1 MVVQQDVEPP
11 PSAAAEEKGE
21 KKHKLRQRFQVI
33 RKLGQGTYGKVQLA
47 INRAT
52 NQEVAIKTIKK
63 SKIET
68 EQDSLR
74 IRREIQIMSSIQHPY
89 IIHIYEVFENKDKIV
104 LVMQYASGGELYDY
118 VSERKELT
126 SEEARRIFRQVASAV
141 YYCHK
146 NKICHRDLKLENIL
160 LDEKGNAKIADFGL
174 SNVYDERHFLS
185 TFCGSP
191 LYASPEIVKGTP
203 YYGPEVDCWSLGV
216 LLYTLVY
223 GAMPFDGSNFK
234 RLVRQISEADYYE
247 PKRKSDASGL
257 IRRLLTV
264 DPAKRATVIDICQD
278 RWVNQGFDHSLLQ
291 LAEDMSNLTPVRLDL
306 LLALAPASP
315 TPEEAAAFDKAANP
329 PDGAEKSDSFDFQ
342 PGAAEQ
348 LKNDDSADFIPA
360 ALAAELESQNIKR
373 QCSTDGSLMKMSSV
387 SHKNKKVRTSD
398 SSSRKSSVGLLG
410 GPFVH
415 DDDFEDE
422 QQQQLEKPPAESDV
436 LDESGKKECDA
447 TAPVRQDDGQAQE
460 ATENSV
466 SDEKPME
473 QEEAAAESVP
483 RPEEHSAQKEGTE
496 KPAAEAEAES
506 KDATSPAETNVAE
519 NASAA
524 VTTSAEEQ
532 PPSSV
537 APVLA
542 RRGSGVRCPGKI
554 VIPKCLSSQA
564 SPATNS
570 ASPKFKDTKKPP
582 LPQTPKSAAVEPPSL
597 AAPEDSGASPAAPAA
612 SATEE
617 PAAPEKVGHKRVI
630 PVPKRPKS
638 KSPLSASPRERE
650 EVAFP
655 AASTESNKSP
665 SVERKRDAAAPTS
678 RGILRRGA
686 SKPQREVSAE
696 EGGKEPEVVDN
707 VLQSTAEITLSNRKK
722 AEEEQQKQSSALWDN
737 AVPGTPEE
745 EVPEPDAPPRRPS
758 PEGSSA
764 DEHARLA
771 ADSPVRSYKKFTFG
785 KDGTCITES
794 GRVYAQPKSDGSWTT
809 VEKKTKITRRPSNA
823 TSVDEEVVRTPGPPP
838 KEELTVP
845 RSASGSSSESTDI
858 FNDMFPD
865 WRTSSPFGNLMRMK
879 SSIKKLNKGSLFR
892 GSDPF
897 ASMEPFRRERTPER
911 RAREWGRRGG
921 GGQVSTSTD
930 RDSSDEDD
938 FDLHFDSSHPQALF
952 QFMRNMSRDF
962 RNHWKSFL
970 PSSSPFSRSSK
981 EPATQPSRPQRE
993 TLLRFVVDK
1002 PSKTTGSEP
1011 GTPHSRAMGDP
1022 FSKRSSGVWDPV
1034 DRASLFGTLRRN
1046 RLQDLPAR
1054 HGDRGT
1060 SLDRGAGNSD
1070 FWGVHQDPEGT
1081 RHRVEKWLHL
1091 SNDNAGPHQSR
1102 GEEGVPQRCQQKY
1115 NRSQS
1120 DRFNLGEESRPVYQ
1134 SEISVE
1140 SNRTAP
1146 PGAPCTRSLSV
1157 NERGGGRRPLVRMQ
1171 VSINNRSSNPNAHI
1185 VITTPPTT
1193 SARTECGLWPQDDSA
1208 RRDEGD
1214 SPGAA
1219 DSSLLEALQTR
1230 GLRSLLSQR
1239 SGSLAREVSPR
1250 RGGEPPDRPAQS
1262 ERGKPAA
1269 GSSLAPPETSSA
1281 CCMDTNSPKETA
1293 TTQQRPKFIPISVER
1308 RTSDA
1313 SVHSPGSRSPGEESV
1328 QERIHRKSFYP
1339 RFHDDPRAAARRR
1352 SALWDTEYSGLWSQE
1367 LRDRDDGALL
1377 RKSRSLWDNN
1387 HIREPRSRSVART
1400 AGAPLSVAPQQ
1411 LGRHGQLW
1419 DLSFDDDPGI
1429 PGSGGNGSNHRCNR
1443 TESKDYD
1450 SLESDGPP
1458 S

>member
-11 PSAAAEEKGE
+11 PSAAEEKGE

-315 TPEEAAAFDKAANP
+315 TPEEAFDKAANP

-342 PGAAEQ
+342 PAEQ

-373 QCSTDGSLMKMSSV
+373 QCSTDGSLMRMSSV

-398 SSSRKSSVGLLG
+398 SSSRKSSVGMLG

-415 DDDFEDE
+415 DDEFEDE
-422 QQQQLEKPPAESDV
+422 QQPQKAPAEGEAV
-436 LDESGKKECDA
+436 DESGKKEGDA
-447 TAPVRQDDGQAQE
+447 TAAPVRQDDGGVQE
-460 ATENSV
+460 ATVTSAG
-466 SDEKPME
+466 DEKPME
-473 QEEAAAESVP
+473 QGGEAIAEGARKAEEEPARKDDAKKP
-483 RPEEHSAQKEGTE
+483 GAQ
-496 KPAAEAEAES
+496 AEAQP
-506 KDATSPAETNVAE
+506 KDATAPTEMKE
-519 NASAA
+519 NAAPVA
-524 VTTSAEEQ
+524 TADTASAEEQ
-532 PPSSV
+532 QPSSV

-582 LPQTPKSAAVEPPSL
+582 LPQTPKSAAVEQPSL
-597 AAPEDSGASPAAPAA
+597 VAPEDNGARPASPAAAV
-612 SATEE
+612 TEE
-617 PAAPEKVGHKRVI
+617 PAAPEKVGPKRVI

-655 AASTESNKSP
+655 AAATEGSKSP

-678 RGILRRGA
+678 RGILRRSA
-686 SKPQREVSAE
+686 SKPQRELSTE
-696 EGGKEPEVVDN
+696 EGGKEPDVVDN
-707 VLQSTAEITLSNRKK
+707 VLQSTAEITLSSRKK

-745 EVPEPDAPPRRPS
+745 EIPEPEAPPRRPS

-838 KEELTVP
+838 KDELTVP

-892 GSDPF
+892 GADPF
-897 ASMEPFRRERTPER
+897 ASMETFRRERTPEK

-938 FDLHFDSSHPQALF
+938 FDLHFDNSHPQALF

-981 EPATQPSRPQRE
+981 EPSSQSSRPQRE

-1002 PSKTTGSEP
+1002 PSKATGSEP
-1011 GTPHSRAMGDP
+1011 GTPHTRVTGDP

-1046 RLQDLPAR
+1046 RFQDLPGR
-1054 HGDRGT
+1054 HHADRGT

-1091 SNDNAGPHQSR
+1091 SNDNADPLQSR
-1102 GEEGVPQRCQQKY
+1102 GEEGTQQRCQQKY

-1120 DRFNLGEESRPVYQ
+1120 DKFNLGEESRPVYQ

-1250 RGGEPPDRPAQS
+1250 RGEPPDRPAQS

-1269 GSSLAPPETSSA
+1269 GGSSLAPPETA
-1281 CCMDTNSPKETA
+1281 CCMDTNSPKEA
-1293 TTQQRPKFIPISVER
+1293 TQQRPKFIPISMER

-1367 LRDRDDGALL
+1367 LRDRDDAALL

-1387 HIREPRSRSVART
+1387 HAREPRSRSVART

-1411 LGRHGQLW
+1411 LSRHGQLW
-1419 DLSFDDDPGI
+1419 DLSFDDAPGD
-1429 PGSGGNGSNHRCNR
+1429 NGMGNHRCNR

>member
-1 MVVQQDVEPP
+1 MVVQHDVEPP
-11 PSAAAEEKGE
+11 PAEEKAE
-21 KKHKLRQRFQVI
+21 KKHKLKQRFQVI

-118 VSERKELT
+118 VSERKELS

-264 DPAKRATVIDICQD
+264 DPAKRATVVDICQD

-315 TPEEAAAFDKAANP
+315 TPEEAFDKAANP
-329 PDGAEKSDSFDFQ
+329 PDGAEKSESFDFQ
-342 PGAAEQ
+342 PAEQ
-348 LKNDDSADFIPA
+348 DTINDASDSADFIPA

-373 QCSTDGSLMKMSSV
+373 QCSNDGSLMKMSSV
-387 SHKNKKVRTSD
+387 SHKNKKVRTSN
-398 SSSRKSSVGLLG
+398 SSRRSSVGLLG

-415 DDDFEDE
+415 DQEFDDDDKPEKKPSENEVRDE
-422 QQQQLEKPPAESDV
+422 VERESD
-436 LDESGKKECDA
+436 
-447 TAPVRQDDGQAQE
+447 APARQDDGEDTKIREEDAE
-460 ATENSV
+460 APRTA
-466 SDEKPME
+466 EKPME
-473 QEEAAAESVP
+473 QEEQISESEEARKLEVQPPKHEEKLAA
-483 RPEEHSAQKEGTE
+483 QTE
-496 KPAAEAEAES
+496 KPEEPTPPEANKEGAAVP
-506 KDATSPAETNVAE
+506 TETGE
-519 NASAA
+519 EKSAA
-524 VTTSAEEQ
+524 
-532 PPSSV
+532 PM
-537 APVLA
+537 LA

-554 VIPKCLSSQA
+554 VIPKCLNSQA
-564 SPATNS
+564 SQATSS
-570 ASPKFKDTKKPP
+570 ASPKSKDIKKPP
-582 LPQTPKSAAVEPPSL
+582 LPQTPKAAAAVEPQILVQEDAAAKPPS
-597 AAPEDSGASPAAPAA
+597 APA
-612 SATEE
+612 E
-617 PAAPEKVGHKRVI
+617 PAAPETVEPKKVI
-630 PVPKRPKS
+630 PVPKRAKS
-638 KSPLSASPRERE
+638 KSPLSASPREDT
-650 EVAFP
+650 AFP
-655 AASTESNKSP
+655 ASPVQLSSDMSP
-665 SVERKRDAAAPTS
+665 SAERRRDAAS
-678 RGILRRGA
+678 RGILRST
-686 SKPQREVSAE
+686 SKPLRERSVE
-696 EGGKEPEVVDN
+696 ESGKEPEVEN

-722 AEEEQQKQSSALWDN
+722 AEEEQQSSTLWDN
-737 AVPGTPEE
+737 VAPGTPEE
-745 EVPEPDAPPRRPS
+745 EIPEPEAPPRRPS
-758 PEGSSA
+758 PEGSA
-764 DEHARLA
+764 DEHTKVAT
-771 ADSPVRSYKKFTFG
+771 DSPVRSYKKFTFG

-823 TSVDEEVVRTPGPPP
+823 TSVDEEVVRSPGPPP
-838 KEELTVP
+838 KDELTVP
-845 RSASGSSSESTDI
+845 RSASGSSSESNDI

-892 GSDPF
+892 GADPF
-897 ASMEPFRRERTPER
+897 TGVDTFRRERTPER
-911 RAREWGRRGG
+911 RAREWGRRGV
-921 GGQVSTSTD
+921 GQVSTSTD

-970 PSSSPFSRSSK
+970 PSTSPFSRSSK
-981 EPATQPSRPQRE
+981 EPPSQSSRPPRE

-1011 GTPHSRAMGDP
+1011 GTPHTRTMGGGDP
-1022 FSKRSSGVWDPV
+1022 FSKRASGVWDPI

-1046 RLQDLPAR
+1046 RLQDLPGR
-1054 HGDRGT
+1054 HHVDRGT
-1060 SLDRGAGNSD
+1060 SLDRGAGNTD

-1091 SNDNAGPHQSR
+1091 SNDAAGPQETR
-1102 GEEGVPQRCQQKY
+1102 GDEGPQRCQQKY

-1120 DRFNLGEESRPVYQ
+1120 DKFNLGENNRPVYQ

-1146 PGAPCTRSLSV
+1146 PGAPCSRSLSV

-1171 VSINNRSSNPNAHI
+1171 VSINNRGNSNPNAHI
-1185 VITTPPTT
+1185 VITTPP
-1193 SARTECGLWPQDDSA
+1193 SAARTECGLWSQEDSA
-1208 RRDEGD
+1208 RRDDGD
-1214 SPGAA
+1214 SPGTN

-1250 RGGEPPDRPAQS
+1250 RGSGGEPPDRPPPQS

-1269 GSSLAPPETSSA
+1269 GSSLAPPAAATA
-1281 CCMDTNSPKETA
+1281 CCMDDTNAPKEAAAPSLLSYA
-1293 TTQQRPKFIPISVER
+1293 TPAPQRPKTIPISEER
-1308 RTSDA
+1308 RTSDCSA
-1313 SVHSPGSRSPGEESV
+1313 HSPGEESV
-1328 QERIHRKSFYP
+1328 QERIHRKSFYQ
-1339 RFHDDPRAAARRR
+1339 RFNDDPRAAARRR

-1367 LRDRDDGALL
+1367 QRDRDDAALL
-1377 RKSRSLWDNN
+1377 RKSRSLWDN
-1387 HIREPRSRSVART
+1387 HVREPRSRSVART
-1400 AGAPLSVAPQQ
+1400 MGPALSMAPQPIS
-1411 LGRHGQLW
+1411 RHGQLW
-1419 DLSFDDDPGI
+1419 DLSFDASSGI
-1429 PGSGGNGSNHRCNR
+1429 PSSGGSNHRCNR

>member
-1 MVVQQDVEPP
+1 MLHGNN
-11 PSAAAEEKGE
+11 A
-21 KKHKLRQRFQVI
+21 
-33 RKLGQGTYGKVQLA
+33 
-47 INRAT
+47 
-52 NQEVAIKTIKK
+52 
-63 SKIET
+63 
-68 EQDSLR
+68 
-74 IRREIQIMSSIQHPY
+74 
-89 IIHIYEVFENKDKIV
+89 
-104 LVMQYASGGELYDY
+104 QY
-118 VSERKELT
+118 
-126 SEEARRIFRQVASAV
+126 
-141 YYCHK
+141 
-146 NKICHRDLKLENIL
+146 
-160 LDEKGNAKIADFGL
+160 
-174 SNVYDERHFLS
+174 
-185 TFCGSP
+185 
-191 LYASPEIVKGTP
+191 
-203 YYGPEVDCWSLGV
+203 VDCWSLGV

-247 PKRKSDASGL
+247 PKWKSDASGL

-291 LAEDMSNLTPVRLDL
+291 LAEDMSNLTLVRLDL

-315 TPEEAAAFDKAANP
+315 TPEEAAFDKAANP

-342 PGAAEQ
+342 PAVEAAAEQ
-348 LKNDDSADFIPA
+348 EEALKNDDSADFIPA
-360 ALAAELESQNIKR
+360 ALAAELEGQNIKR
-373 QCSTDGSLMKMSSV
+373 QCSTDGGSLMRMSSV

-398 SSSRKSSVGLLG
+398 SSRRSSVGLLG

-415 DDDFEDE
+415 DDEEFDDE
-422 QQQQLEKPPAESDV
+422 QPQKPPAESEV
-436 LDESGKKECDA
+436 RDESGAKENDDA
-447 TAPVRQDDGQAQE
+447 AAPTRQDEGDVQE
-460 ATENSV
+460 ATEAPESA
-466 SDEKPME
+466 ERPME
-473 QEEAAAESVP
+473 HGEATANSEAAPKREEQPP
-483 RPEEHSAQKEGTE
+483 RKDDAD
-496 KPAAEAEAES
+496 KPAAQADAAPKDVTTQAEAI
-506 KDATSPAETNVAE
+506 AVAAPAGTAETA
-519 NASAA
+519 
-524 VTTSAEEQ
+524 AEEQ
-532 PPSSV
+532 PPSV

-542 RRGSGVRCPGKI
+542 QRGSGVRCPGKI

-597 AAPEDSGASPAAPAA
+597 VTTEPTAAAA
-612 SATEE
+612 EE
-617 PAAPEKVGHKRVI
+617 SAAPEKVGHKRVI

-638 KSPLSASPRERE
+638 KGPLSASPRERE
-650 EVAFP
+650 DIAFP
-655 AASTESNKSP
+655 AAASEAQSDKSP
-665 SVERKRDAAAPTS
+665 SVERKRDAAAS
-678 RGILRRGA
+678 RGILRRSA
-686 SKPQREVSAE
+686 SKPQRELSTE
-696 EGGKEPEVVDN
+696 EGSKEPEVDN

-722 AEEEQQKQSSALWDN
+722 AEQEQNQSSALWNN
-737 AVPGTPEE
+737 ATPGTPEE
-745 EVPEPDAPPRRPS
+745 EIPEPDGPPRRPS

-764 DEHARLA
+764 DEHARLV

-838 KEELTVP
+838 KDQLTVP

-892 GSDPF
+892 GADPF
-897 ASMEPFRRERTPER
+897 TGMETFRRERTPEK

-921 GGQVSTSTD
+921 GGQGSTSTD

-938 FDLHFDSSHPQALF
+938 FGLHFDHSHPQALF

-962 RNHWKSFL
+962 RNHCKSFL
-970 PSSSPFSRSSK
+970 PASTSPFSRSGK
-981 EPATQPSRPQRE
+981 EPSSQSSRPQRE

-1002 PSKTTGSEP
+1002 PSKATGSEP
-1011 GTPHSRAMGDP
+1011 GTPHTRAMGGDP

-1034 DRASLFGTLRRN
+1034 DKASLFGTLRRN
-1046 RLQDLPAR
+1046 RFQDLPGR
-1054 HGDRGT
+1054 HHGDRGT
-1060 SLDRGAGNSD
+1060 SLDRGAGNPD
-1070 FWGVHQDPEGT
+1070 FWGVHQDPERT
-1081 RHRVEKWLHL
+1081 RHRVGKWLHL
-1091 SNDNAGPHQSR
+1091 SNDNGNPQQSR
-1102 GEEGVPQRCQQKY
+1102 GDEGAPRCQQKY

-1120 DRFNLGEESRPVYQ
+1120 DKFNLGEESRPVYQ

-1146 PGAPCTRSLSV
+1146 PGAPCSRSLSV
-1157 NERGGGRRPLVRMQ
+1157 DERGGGRRPLVRMQ

-1185 VITTPPTT
+1185 VITTSPSTV
-1193 SARTECGLWPQDDSA
+1193 RTECGLWPQDE

-1214 SPGAA
+1214 SPGA

-1250 RGGEPPDRPAQS
+1250 RGGGEPPDRPAQA

-1269 GSSLAPPETSSA
+1269 GSSLAPPETPA
-1281 CCMDTNSPKETA
+1281 CCMDTNSAKEPA
-1293 TTQQRPKFIPISVER
+1293 PPSTQQRPKIIPISVER
-1308 RTSDA
+1308 STSDA
-1313 SVHSPGSRSPGEESV
+1313 SVPSPGSRSPGEESV

-1352 SALWDTEYSGLWSQE
+1352 SALWDTEYSGFWSQE
-1367 LRDRDDGALL
+1367 LRDRDDAALL
-1377 RKSRSLWDNN
+1377 RKSRSLWDN
-1387 HIREPRSRSVART
+1387 HVREPRSRSVART
-1400 AGAPLSVAPQQ
+1400 AGAAPLSVAPQQ
-1411 LGRHGQLW
+1411 ASRHGHLW
-1419 DLSFDDDPGI
+1419 DLSFDDDAGI
-1429 PGSGGNGSNHRCNR
+1429 PGSSGNGSNHRCNR
-1443 TESKDYD
+1443 NESKDFD

>member
-1 MVVQQDVEPP
+1 
-11 PSAAAEEKGE
+11 
-21 KKHKLRQRFQVI
+21 
-33 RKLGQGTYGKVQLA
+33 
-47 INRAT
+47 
-52 NQEVAIKTIKK
+52 
-63 SKIET
+63 
-68 EQDSLR
+68 
-74 IRREIQIMSSIQHPY
+74 MSSIQHPY

-118 VSERKELT
+118 VSERKELS

-247 PKRKSDASGL
+247 PKRKSDASAL

-315 TPEEAAAFDKAANP
+315 TPEEAFDKAANP
-329 PDGAEKSDSFDFQ
+329 PDGAEKSESFDFQ
-342 PGAAEQ
+342 PAEQ
-348 LKNDDSADFIPA
+348 DKAINDASDSADFIPA

-373 QCSTDGSLMKMSSV
+373 QCSNDGSLMKMSSV
-387 SHKNKKVRTSD
+387 SHKNKKVRTSN
-398 SSSRKSSVGLLG
+398 SSRRSSVGLLG

-415 DDDFEDE
+415 DQEFDDDDDRPEKKPSENEARDTVE
-422 QQQQLEKPPAESDV
+422 QEREAPA
-436 LDESGKKECDA
+436 
-447 TAPVRQDDGQAQE
+447 RQDDGEVTKVWEDAE
-460 ATENSV
+460 ASV
-466 SDEKPME
+466 TAEKPME
-473 QEEAAAESVP
+473 QGELVAESEEA
-483 RPEEHSAQKEGTE
+483 RKPEEQQTPPKPEATE
-496 KPAAEAEAES
+496 KPTAQAEKPKES
-506 KDATSPAETNVAE
+506 TSPEANKEGATVATE
-519 NASAA
+519 SAGGEEKSAA
-524 VTTSAEEQ
+524 
-532 PPSSV
+532 PM
-537 APVLA
+537 LA

-554 VIPKCLSSQA
+554 VIPKCLNSQA
-564 SPATNS
+564 SAATSS

-582 LPQTPKSAAVEPPSL
+582 LPQTPKAATVEPPNL
-597 AAPEDSGASPAAPAA
+597 VLEDVTAKSPSAPAE
-612 SATEE
+612 S
-617 PAAPEKVGHKRVI
+617 AAPEKVEPKKVI
-630 PVPKRPKS
+630 PVPKRAKS

-650 EVAFP
+650 DTVFP
-655 AASTESNKSP
+655 ASPVHPPSDKSP
-665 SVERKRDAAAPTS
+665 SLERRRDAAS
-678 RGILRRGA
+678 KGILRST
-686 SKPQREVSAE
+686 SKPLRELSVE
-696 EGGKEPEVVDN
+696 ESGKEPEVEN
-707 VLQSTAEITLSNRKK
+707 VLQSTAEITLRNRKK
-722 AEEEQQKQSSALWDN
+722 AEEEQQSSTLWDN

-745 EVPEPDAPPRRPS
+745 EIPEPEAPLRRPS
-758 PEGSSA
+758 PEGSA
-764 DEHARLA
+764 DEHSRVAT
-771 ADSPVRSYKKFTFG
+771 DSPVRSYKKFTFG

-809 VEKKTKITRRPSNA
+809 VEKKTKVTRRPSNA
-823 TSVDEEVVRTPGPPP
+823 TSVDEEIVRSPGLPP
-838 KEELTVP
+838 KDELTVP
-845 RSASGSSSESTDI
+845 RSASGSSSESNDI

-892 GSDPF
+892 NADPF
-897 ASMEPFRRERTPER
+897 AGVDTFRRERTPER
-911 RAREWGRRGG
+911 RAREWGRRGA
-921 GGQVSTSTD
+921 GQVSASTD

-970 PSSSPFSRSSK
+970 PSTSPFSRSSK
-981 EPATQPSRPQRE
+981 EPPSPSSRPQRE

-1011 GTPHSRAMGDP
+1011 GTPHTRAMGGGDP
-1022 FSKRSSGVWDPV
+1022 FSKRSSGVWDPI

-1046 RLQDLPAR
+1046 RLQDLPGR
-1054 HGDRGT
+1054 HHADRGT
-1060 SLDRGAGNSD
+1060 SLDRGAGNTD

-1091 SNDNAGPHQSR
+1091 SNDAANPQETR
-1102 GEEGVPQRCQQKY
+1102 GDEGPQRCQQKY

-1120 DRFNLGEESRPVYQ
+1120 DKFNLGENSRPVYQ

-1146 PGAPCTRSLSV
+1146 PGAPCSRSLSV

-1171 VSINNRSSNPNAHI
+1171 VSINNRGNSNPNAHI
-1185 VITTPPTT
+1185 VITTPPST
-1193 SARTECGLWPQDDSA
+1193 ARTECGLWPQEDSA
-1208 RRDEGD
+1208 RRDDGD
-1214 SPGAA
+1214 SPGTN

-1250 RGGEPPDRPAQS
+1250 RGSGGEPPDRPPQS

-1269 GSSLAPPETSSA
+1269 GSSLAPPATTA
-1281 CCMDTNSPKETA
+1281 CCMDDTNAPKEAVAPAQLNYA
-1293 TTQQRPKFIPISVER
+1293 TLMPPPQRPKTIPISEER
-1308 RTSDA
+1308 RTSDG
-1313 SVHSPGSRSPGEESV
+1313 SVHSPGEESV
-1328 QERIHRKSFYP
+1328 QERIHRKSFYQ
-1339 RFHDDPRAAARRR
+1339 RFNDDPRAAARRR

-1367 LRDRDDGALL
+1367 QRDRDDAALL
-1377 RKSRSLWDNN
+1377 RKSRSLWDN
-1387 HIREPRSRSVART
+1387 HVREPRSRSVART
-1400 AGAPLSVAPQQ
+1400 MGAAMSMAPQPTI
-1411 LGRHGQLW
+1411 RHGQLW
-1419 DLSFDDDPGI
+1419 DLSFDASPGI
-1429 PGSGGNGSNHRCNR
+1429 PGSGSSNHRCNR

>member
-1 MVVQQDVEPP
+1 M
-11 PSAAAEEKGE
+11 
-21 KKHKLRQRFQVI
+21 
-33 RKLGQGTYGKVQLA
+33 
-47 INRAT
+47 
-52 NQEVAIKTIKK
+52 
-63 SKIET
+63 
-68 EQDSLR
+68 
-74 IRREIQIMSSIQHPY
+74 
-89 IIHIYEVFENKDKIV
+89 
-104 LVMQYASGGELYDY
+104 
-118 VSERKELT
+118 
-126 SEEARRIFRQVASAV
+126 
-141 YYCHK
+141 
-146 NKICHRDLKLENIL
+146 
-160 LDEKGNAKIADFGL
+160 
-174 SNVYDERHFLS
+174 
-185 TFCGSP
+185 
-191 LYASPEIVKGTP
+191 
-203 YYGPEVDCWSLGV
+203 
-216 LLYTLVY
+216 
-223 GAMPFDGSNFK
+223 
-234 RLVRQISEADYYE
+234 
-247 PKRKSDASGL
+247 
-257 IRRLLTV
+257 
-264 DPAKRATVIDICQD
+264 
-278 RWVNQGFDHSLLQ
+278 
-291 LAEDMSNLTPVRLDL
+291 
-306 LLALAPASP
+306 AP
-315 TPEEAAAFDKAANP
+315 T
-329 PDGAEKSDSFDFQ
+329 
-342 PGAAEQ
+342 
-348 LKNDDSADFIPA
+348 
-360 ALAAELESQNIKR
+360 
-373 QCSTDGSLMKMSSV
+373 
-387 SHKNKKVRTSD
+387 
-398 SSSRKSSVGLLG
+398 
-410 GPFVH
+410 
-415 DDDFEDE
+415 
-422 QQQQLEKPPAESDV
+422 
-436 LDESGKKECDA
+436 
-447 TAPVRQDDGQAQE
+447 
-460 ATENSV
+460 
-466 SDEKPME
+466 
-473 QEEAAAESVP
+473 
-483 RPEEHSAQKEGTE
+483 
-496 KPAAEAEAES
+496 
-506 KDATSPAETNVAE
+506 ETNVAE
-519 NASAA
+519 NAALAEAA
-524 VTTSAEEQ
+524 SVEEQ
-532 PPSSV
+532 PPLSV

-554 VIPKCLSSQA
+554 VIPKCLSTQA

-582 LPQTPKSAAVEPPSL
+582 LPQTPKSAAAEPPCIV
-597 AAPEDSGASPAAPAA
+597 APEDKGARPASPAAA
-612 SATEE
+612 ATEE
-617 PAAPEKVGHKRVI
+617 STAPEKVVHKRVI
-630 PVPKRPKS
+630 PVPRRPKS
-638 KSPLSASPRERE
+638 KSPLGASPRERE
-650 EVAFP
+650 VGFP
-655 AASTESNKSP
+655 TAAAEGDKSP
-665 SVERKRDAAAPTS
+665 SVERKRDAVPVTS
-678 RGILRRGA
+678 RGILRRSA
-686 SKPQREVSAE
+686 SKPQRELSTE
-696 EGGKEPEVVDN
+696 EGSKEPDVADN

-722 AEEEQQKQSSALWDN
+722 AEEEQQKQSSGLWDN

-745 EVPEPDAPPRRPS
+745 EIPEQEAPPRRMS

-838 KEELTVP
+838 KDELTVP

-892 GSDPF
+892 GADPF
-897 ASMEPFRRERTPER
+897 ASMEPFRREQTPER
-911 RAREWGRRGG
+911 RAREWGRRSG

-981 EPATQPSRPQRE
+981 EPSSPSSRPQRE

-1002 PSKTTGSEP
+1002 PSKATGSEP
-1011 GTPHSRAMGDP
+1011 GTPHSRVAGDP

-1046 RLQDLPAR
+1046 RLQDLPGR
-1054 HGDRGT
+1054 HHADRGT

-1091 SNDNAGPHQSR
+1091 SNDNADPLQSR
-1102 GEEGVPQRCQQKY
+1102 GEEGAQQRCQQKY

-1120 DRFNLGEESRPVYQ
+1120 DKFNLGEESRPVYQ

-1146 PGAPCTRSLSV
+1146 PGAPCSRSLSV

-1193 SARTECGLWPQDDSA
+1193 SARTECGLWPQDDSV
-1208 RRDEGD
+1208 RRDDGD

-1250 RGGEPPDRPAQS
+1250 RGEPPDRPAQS
-1262 ERGKPAA
+1262 ERGGHATAA
-1269 GSSLAPPETSSA
+1269 QIHPRLDGAA
-1281 CCMDTNSPKETA
+1281 D
-1293 TTQQRPKFIPISVER
+1293 ER
-1308 RTSDA
+1308 RERA
-1313 SVHSPGSRSPGEESV
+1313 QPGSRSPGEESV

-1367 LRDRDDGALL
+1367 LRDRDDAALL

-1387 HIREPRSRSVART
+1387 H
-1400 AGAPLSVAPQQ
+1400 
-1411 LGRHGQLW
+1411 LW
-1419 DLSFDDDPGI
+1419 DLSFDDVPGD
-1429 PGSGGNGSNHRCNR
+1429 NGIRNYRCNR

>member
-1 MVVQQDVEPP
+1 MVVQQDAGPP
-11 PSAAAEEKGE
+11 AEDKGE
-21 KKHKLRQRFQVI
+21 KKHKLKQRFQVI

-146 NKICHRDLKLENIL
+146 NKICHRDLKLENII

-234 RLVRQISEADYYE
+234 RLVRQISEGDYYE

-264 DPAKRATVIDICQD
+264 DPAKRATVVDICQD

-306 LLALAPASP
+306 LLALAPVSP
-315 TPEEAAAFDKAANP
+315 TPEEPFDKEASA
-329 PDGAEKSDSFDFQ
+329 PDGAEKSESFDFQ
-342 PGAAEQ
+342 PAEAQ
-348 LKNDDSADFIPA
+348 INNVNDSVDFIPA
-360 ALAAELESQNIKR
+360 ALAAELEGQNIKR
-373 QCSTDGSLMKMSSV
+373 QCSTDGSLMRMSSV

-398 SSSRKSSVGLLG
+398 SSRRTSVGLLG

-415 DDDFEDE
+415 DDDEFADEAPPEVQEQVEPASDSAPLTGQDE
-422 QQQQLEKPPAESDV
+422 QEAPNVEEAEKRNETIGTPD
-436 LDESGKKECDA
+436 
-447 TAPVRQDDGQAQE
+447 
-460 ATENSV
+460 
-466 SDEKPME
+466 KPME
-473 QEEAAAESVP
+473 QEEPTAAK
-483 RPEEHSAQKEGTE
+483 EEVQRTEEQAPQLEEE
-496 KPAAEAEAES
+496 KPAVQEERASEPTAPTVGE
-506 KDATSPAETNVAE
+506 KDSSTVVTEPATV
-519 NASAA
+519 
-524 VTTSAEEQ
+524 EEQ
-532 PPSSV
+532 SM
-537 APVLA
+537 APMLA
-542 RRGSGVRCPGKI
+542 RRGSGIRCPGKI

-570 ASPKFKDTKKPP
+570 ASPKFKDAKRPP
-582 LPQTPKSAAVEPPSL
+582 LPQTPKAGAAEPSIPR
-597 AAPEDSGASPAAPAA
+597 PEDAATPTVVTPEEAA
-612 SATEE
+612 S
-617 PAAPEKVGHKRVI
+617 EKVEHKKVI
-630 PVPKRPKS
+630 PVPKRAKS

-650 EVAFP
+650 DVVFP
-655 AASTESNKSP
+655 ASPPKFPADKSP
-665 SVERKRDAAAPTS
+665 SVERTRDLAS
-678 RGILRRGA
+678 RSILRRST
-686 SKPQREVSAE
+686 SKPTHEPSVDEGSKEAE
-696 EGGKEPEVVDN
+696 AEN

-722 AEEEQQKQSSALWDN
+722 AEEPQQSSTLWDN
-737 AVPGTPEE
+737 AAPATPEE
-745 EVPEPDAPPRRPS
+745 LAEPDAPPRRPS
-758 PEGSSA
+758 PEGSA
-764 DEHARLA
+764 EEPTRVA

-823 TSVDEEVVRTPGPPP
+823 TSVDEEVARSAAPPT
-838 KEELTVP
+838 KDELTIP
-845 RSASGSSSESTDI
+845 RSASGSSSESNDI

-892 GSDPF
+892 GGDPF
-897 ASMEPFRRERTPER
+897 ASMETFRRERTPEK

-921 GGQVSTSTD
+921 GAVTTSTD

-938 FDLHFDSSHPQALF
+938 FDLHFDNSHPQALF

-970 PSSSPFSRSSK
+970 PSTSFSRSAK
-981 EPATQPSRPQRE
+981 EPSQSSRPPKE

-1002 PSKTTGSEP
+1002 PSKMSGSEP
-1011 GTPHSRAMGDP
+1011 GTPHARAGGGDP
-1022 FSKRSSGVWDPV
+1022 FSKRSSGVWDPI

-1046 RLQDLPAR
+1046 RFHDLPSR
-1054 HGDRGT
+1054 HHDRGT
-1060 SLDRGAGNSD
+1060 SLDRGGGNSD

-1091 SNDNAGPHQSR
+1091 SNDGADPQQGR
-1102 GEEGVPQRCQQKY
+1102 GDEGSQRCQQKY

-1120 DRFNLGEESRPVYQ
+1120 DKFHLGEESRPVYQ

-1146 PGAPCTRSLSV
+1146 PGMPCSRSLSV
-1157 NERGGGRRPLVRMQ
+1157 NERGGGRRPVVRMQ
-1171 VSINNRSSNPNAHI
+1171 VSINNRGSSNPNARI
-1185 VITTPPTT
+1185 VITTPPSTVR
-1193 SARTECGLWPQDDSA
+1193 SECGLWPQQDPA
-1208 RRDEGD
+1208 HRDEED
-1214 SPGAA
+1214 SGVQADR

-1250 RGGEPPDRPAQS
+1250 RGSGGEPPDRPPQS
-1262 ERGKPAA
+1262 ERGKPGAA
-1269 GSSLAPPETSSA
+1269 SSLDPPATNA
-1281 CCMDTNSPKETA
+1281 CCMDTNCSKEAAPRAQRDYA
-1293 TTQQRPKFIPISVER
+1293 TLVPPPQRPKTIPLSDER
-1308 RTSDA
+1308 RTSDG
-1313 SVHSPGSRSPGEESV
+1313 SSPGSRSPGEESV
-1328 QERIHRKSFYP
+1328 QERIHRKSFYQ

-1367 LRDRDDGALL
+1367 QRDRDDGVLL

-1387 HIREPRSRSVART
+1387 HTREPRSRSAART
-1400 AGAPLSVAPQQ
+1400 AGAALSVAPPQ
-1411 LGRHGQLW
+1411 GIRHGQLW
-1419 DLSFDDDPGI
+1419 NLSFDGSAGI
-1429 PGSGGNGSNHRCNR
+1429 GSNHHRM
-1443 TESKDYD
+1443 ESKDYD

>member
-11 PSAAAEEKGE
+11 PSAAEEKGE
-21 KKHKLRQRFQVI
+21 KKHKLKQRFQVI

-315 TPEEAAAFDKAANP
+315 TPEEVAFDKAANP

-342 PGAAEQ
+342 PAVVAAAEQ
-348 LKNDDSADFIPA
+348 EEDALKNDDSADFIPA

-373 QCSTDGSLMKMSSV
+373 QCSTDGSLMRMSSV

-398 SSSRKSSVGLLG
+398 SSRKSSVGLLG

-415 DDDFEDE
+415 DDEFDDE
-422 QQQQLEKPPAESDV
+422 QPEKPKSEI
-436 LDESGKKECDA
+436 LDESGTKENDA
-447 TAPVRQDDGQAQE
+447 ATPTRQDGAVVQEAAEAPV
-460 ATENSV
+460 SV
-466 SDEKPME
+466 ERPME
-473 QEEAAAESVP
+473 QGETTANSEAAPKHEEQPP
-483 RPEEHSAQKEGTE
+483 RKDEAE
-496 KPAAEAEAES
+496 KPAAQADAAPKDVTTPAEANAAAPS
-506 KDATSPAETNVAE
+506 GTTAETA
-519 NASAA
+519 
-524 VTTSAEEQ
+524 AEEQ
-532 PPSSV
+532 PPSV
-537 APVLA
+537 PPVLA

-597 AAPEDSGASPAAPAA
+597 VTPEPTAAAA
-612 SATEE
+612 EE
-617 PAAPEKVGHKRVI
+617 PAAPERVGHKRVI
-630 PVPKRPKS
+630 PVPKRPKC

-650 EVAFP
+650 DTAFP
-655 AASTESNKSP
+655 AAVSEAQSDKSP
-665 SVERKRDAAAPTS
+665 SVERKRDAAAPAS
-678 RGILRRGA
+678 RGILRRST
-686 SKPQREVSAE
+686 SKPQRELSTE
-696 EGGKEPEVVDN
+696 EGSKEPEVDN
-707 VLQSTAEITLSNRKK
+707 VLQSTAEIVLSSRKK
-722 AEEEQQKQSSALWDN
+722 AEEEQKQSSALWDN
-737 AVPGTPEE
+737 ATPGTPEE
-745 EVPEPDAPPRRPS
+745 EIPEPDAPPRRPS

-764 DEHARLA
+764 DEHAKLA

-838 KEELTVP
+838 PKDELTVP

-892 GSDPF
+892 GADPF
-897 ASMEPFRRERTPER
+897 TGIETFRRERTPEK

-921 GGQVSTSTD
+921 GQVTTSTD

-938 FDLHFDSSHPQALF
+938 FDLHFDNSHPQALF

-970 PSSSPFSRSSK
+970 PASSSPFSRSAK
-981 EPATQPSRPQRE
+981 EPSSQSSRPQRE

-1002 PSKTTGSEP
+1002 PSKATGSEP
-1011 GTPHSRAMGDP
+1011 GTPHARAMGGDP

-1046 RLQDLPAR
+1046 RLQDLPGR
-1054 HGDRGT
+1054 HHGDRGT
-1060 SLDRGAGNSD
+1060 SLERGAGNPD

-1091 SNDNAGPHQSR
+1091 SNDNADPQQSR
-1102 GEEGVPQRCQQKY
+1102 GDEGTPRCQQKY

-1120 DRFNLGEESRPVYQ
+1120 DKFNLGEESRPVYQ

-1146 PGAPCTRSLSV
+1146 PGAPCSRSLSV

-1193 SARTECGLWPQDDSA
+1193 ARTECGLWPQDDSV

-1214 SPGAA
+1214 CPGA

-1239 SGSLAREVSPR
+1239 SGSLARELSPR
-1250 RGGEPPDRPAQS
+1250 RGGGEPPDRPAQA

-1269 GSSLAPPETSSA
+1269 GSSLAPPETPA

-1293 TTQQRPKFIPISVER
+1293 PPSTQQRPKIIPISVER

-1313 SVHSPGSRSPGEESV
+1313 SVPSPGSRSPGEESV

-1367 LRDRDDGALL
+1367 LRDRDDAALL
-1377 RKSRSLWDNN
+1377 RKSRSLWDN
-1387 HIREPRSRSVART
+1387 HVREPRSRSVARNV
-1400 AGAPLSVAPQQ
+1400 GAPLSVAPQQ
-1411 LGRHGQLW
+1411 ASRHGHLW
-1419 DLSFDDDPGI
+1419 DLSFDDDATGI
-1429 PGSGGNGSNHRCNR
+1429 PGSSGNGSNHRCNR
-1443 TESKDYD
+1443 MESKDYD

>member
-11 PSAAAEEKGE
+11 PAAAEEKGE
-21 KKHKLRQRFQVI
+21 KKHKLKQRFQVI

-315 TPEEAAAFDKAANP
+315 TPEEAAFDKAANP

-342 PGAAEQ
+342 PAVVAAAEQ
-348 LKNDDSADFIPA
+348 EEALKNDDSADFIPA

-373 QCSTDGSLMKMSSV
+373 QCSTDGGSLMRMSSV

-398 SSSRKSSVGLLG
+398 SSRRSSVGLLG

-415 DDDFEDE
+415 DDEEFDDE
-422 QQQQLEKPPAESDV
+422 QPKQPAESEV
-436 LDESGKKECDA
+436 RDESGAKENDGA
-447 TAPVRQDDGQAQE
+447 AAPTRQDDGGIQE
-460 ATENSV
+460 ATEAPESA
-466 SDEKPME
+466 ERPME
-473 QEEAAAESVP
+473 QGEAIANSEVAPKQEEQPP
-483 RPEEHSAQKEGTE
+483 RKDEAD
-496 KPAAEAEAES
+496 KPAAQADAAPKDMTTPAEAI
-506 KDATSPAETNVAE
+506 AVAAPAGTAETA
-519 NASAA
+519 
-524 VTTSAEEQ
+524 AEEQ
-532 PPSSV
+532 PPSV

-597 AAPEDSGASPAAPAA
+597 VTTEPTAAAA
-612 SATEE
+612 EE

-650 EVAFP
+650 DIAFP
-655 AASTESNKSP
+655 AAASEAQSGKSP
-665 SVERKRDAAAPTS
+665 SVERKRDAAAS
-678 RGILRRGA
+678 RGILRRSA
-686 SKPQREVSAE
+686 SKPQRELSTE
-696 EGGKEPEVVDN
+696 EGSKEPEVDN

-722 AEEEQQKQSSALWDN
+722 AEQEQKQSSALWDN
-737 AVPGTPEE
+737 ATPGTPEE
-745 EVPEPDAPPRRPS
+745 EIPEPDGPPRRPS

-838 KEELTVP
+838 KDELTVP

-892 GSDPF
+892 GADPF
-897 ASMEPFRRERTPER
+897 TGMETFRRERTPEKR
-911 RAREWGRRGG
+911 TREWGRRGGG

-938 FDLHFDSSHPQALF
+938 FDLHFDNSHPQALF

-970 PSSSPFSRSSK
+970 PASTSPFSRSAK
-981 EPATQPSRPQRE
+981 EPSSQSSRPQRE

-1002 PSKTTGSEP
+1002 PSKATGSEP
-1011 GTPHSRAMGDP
+1011 GTPHTRAMGGDP

-1046 RLQDLPAR
+1046 RFQDLPGR
-1054 HGDRGT
+1054 HHGDRGT
-1060 SLDRGAGNSD
+1060 SLDRGAGNPD

-1091 SNDNAGPHQSR
+1091 SNDNADPQQSR
-1102 GEEGVPQRCQQKY
+1102 GDEGAPRCQQKY

-1120 DRFNLGEESRPVYQ
+1120 DKFNLGEESRPVYQ

-1146 PGAPCTRSLSV
+1146 PGAPCSRSLSV

-1193 SARTECGLWPQDDSA
+1193 ARTECGLWPQDE

-1214 SPGAA
+1214 SPGA

-1250 RGGEPPDRPAQS
+1250 RGGGEPPDRPAQA

-1269 GSSLAPPETSSA
+1269 GSSLAPPETPA
-1281 CCMDTNSPKETA
+1281 CCMDTNSAKEPA
-1293 TTQQRPKFIPISVER
+1293 PPSAQQRPKIIPISVER

-1313 SVHSPGSRSPGEESV
+1313 SVPSPGSRSPGEESV

-1367 LRDRDDGALL
+1367 LRDRDDVALL
-1377 RKSRSLWDNN
+1377 RKSRSLWDN
-1387 HIREPRSRSVART
+1387 HVREPRSRSVART
-1400 AGAPLSVAPQQ
+1400 AGAAPLSVAPQQ
-1411 LGRHGQLW
+1411 VSRHGHLW
-1419 DLSFDDDPGI
+1419 DLSFDDDAGI
-1429 PGSGGNGSNHRCNR
+1429 PGSSGNGSNHRCNR
-1443 TESKDYD
+1443 MESKDFD